1 MAGCSGGLHEL
12 VLYVLARINRS
23 DMDESD
29 ENGWTAL
36 MHAVASGSEKC
47 AAILLKAG
55 ASVITL
61 GEDGYS
67 LLSIAIMGNLIWMVR
82 HILDCIKKLLL
93 NNT

>member
-1 MAGCSGGLHEL
+1 M
-12 VLYVLARINRS
+12 
-23 DMDESD
+23 DMDEKD

-55 ASVITL
+55 ASVINV

-67 LLSIAIMGNLIWMVR
+67 LLSIAIMGNLIWMV
-82 HILDCIKKLLL
+82 HIFWM
-93 NNT
+93 